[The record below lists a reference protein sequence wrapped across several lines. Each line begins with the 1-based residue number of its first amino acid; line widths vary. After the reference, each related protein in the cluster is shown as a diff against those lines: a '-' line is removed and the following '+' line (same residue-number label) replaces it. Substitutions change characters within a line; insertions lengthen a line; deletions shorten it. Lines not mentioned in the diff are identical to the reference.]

1 MVEWWKNI
9 TDFKITGENPALQKS
24 CPCSATAK
32 CHLYY
37 NVDIERHYV

>member
-9 TDFKITGENPALQKS
+9 TDFKITGENPALKS